1 MNSDRISKQIMYVF
15 NDLLKLCT
23 SSIILVLLISLQE
36 NQRTVEYLNL
46 NEKDHSV
53 VSKNL

>member
-1 MNSDRISKQIMYVF
+1 MF
-15 NDLLKLCT
+15 NDLLKLYK
-23 SSIILVLLISLQE
+23 SSIILILIINLQE
-36 NQRTVEYLNL
+36 NQRTTFEYLNL